1 MRLLSLAGLSVSR
14 FHSRS
19 LLVLLLAGSMLGCD
33 KVPLTSPTGSTVTLT
48 ISSTSIPING
58 TARVTAAVIESSG
71 TAVHDGTMVT
81 FVGALGNFA
90 PPEAPTVG
98 GVARTT
104 FTGTGSGTAKIG
116 AFSGAAKATEIEVKV
131 GGAAAEKVT
140 VRTEPSA
147 IPQTGGTVTVIAS
160 VTDASGNAL
169 PNTPISFTVDQGSL
183 SSSSSTTDAN
193 GDARV
198 TLTTNRT
205 TKITANVA
213 GKTAEFTVTAL
224 AAPAVAI
231 SACTAAQSIGVA
243 INCTIT
249 PTVATGGSPIQNVTV
264 NWGDNTGEQPVGS
277 VTGATSVSHTY
288 RTAGTFTLVASA
300 TDLNSQRGTASMSFV
315 VTRVNPTISI
325 TASASTGSV
334 GVPIS
339 FTVTPAS
346 APPQPI
352 TDVTVDF
359 GDGTTRSLGV
369 ISSAATLVR
378 SFATEGTYTVTATVT
393 DQSGG
398 RGNATTQVVIG
409 RASAPSVTAFSQTTG
424 TGNGAGT
431 KTFTMT
437 VAAATGL
444 SIRSVVVTS
453 TTGTPSTVYSGTS
466 GGTFTFTTSGVSQGS
481 ILTATVTDSAGSVA
495 TSQLVVQ

>member
-1 MRLLSLAGLSVSR
+1 
-14 FHSRS
+14 
-19 LLVLLLAGSMLGCD
+19 MLGCD

-58 TARVTAAVIESSG
+58 TAQVTAAVIEAAG

-98 GVARTT
+98 GVARTV
-104 FTGTGSGTAKIG
+104 FTATGSGTAKIG
-116 AFSGAAKATEIEVKV
+116 AFSGAAKATEVEVKV

-147 IPQTGGTVTVIAS
+147 IPQTGGTVTVIAG
-160 VTDASGNAL
+160 VTDASGNPL
-169 PNTPISFTVDQGSL
+169 PNTPINFTVDQGSL

-213 GKTAEFTVTAL
+213 GKTAEFIVTAL
-224 AAPAVAI
+224 AAPSVAI
-231 SACTAAQSIGVA
+231 TGCTATQSVGVA
-243 INCTIT
+243 VNCTIT
-249 PTVATGGSPIQNVTV
+249 PTVASGGSPIQNLTV
-264 NWGDNTGEQPVGS
+264 NWGDSTGEQPVGAVS
-277 VTGATSVSHTY
+277 GATSVSHVYNT
-288 RTAGTFTLVASA
+288 TGNFTMVASA
-300 TDLNSQRGTASMSFV
+300 TDLNSQRGTAAMAFV

-325 TASASTGSV
+325 TASATSGSV

-339 FTVTPAS
+339 FTVTPA
-346 APPQPI
+346 ANPPQPI
-352 TDVTVDF
+352 TNVTVDF
-359 GDGTTRSLGV
+359 GDGSTRNLGV
-369 ISSAATLVR
+369 ISSAATVTR
-378 SFATEGTYTVTATVT
+378 TYGAEGTYTVTATVT

-398 RGNATTQVVIG
+398 RGNATTQVVIA
-409 RASAPSVTAFSQTTG
+409 RAAAPSVTSFSQTTG
-424 TGNGAGT
+424 SGNGAGT
-431 KTFTMT
+431 KTFTIT
-437 VAAATGL
+437 VTAATGL
-444 SIRSVVVTS
+444 SIRTVVVTS

-466 GGTFTFTTSGVSQGS
+466 GGTFTFATSGVSAGS
-481 ILTATVTDSAGSVA
+481 ILTATITDSAGSVA